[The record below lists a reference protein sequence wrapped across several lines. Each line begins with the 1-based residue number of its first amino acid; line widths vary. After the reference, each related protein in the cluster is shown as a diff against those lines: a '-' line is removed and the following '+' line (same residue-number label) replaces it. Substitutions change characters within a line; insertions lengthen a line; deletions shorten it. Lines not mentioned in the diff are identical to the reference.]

1 LAWLASNHFFNRLPQ
16 QKRINTMHSK
26 SAMIAGLSF
35 LLLSGCAG
43 VEKPAGTASATLTIE
58 GSLASYYAG
67 AAGGDG
73 ILSYQGQQH
82 PFTLSAVGGG
92 GSAAMSIS
100 ATGQVYNLNALEEFP
115 GKYTSHRSGITIGE
129 GKFSALLKSD
139 RGVQI
144 YLEGATTGVG
154 SSMGMSSVTIELK

>member
-1 LAWLASNHFFNRLPQ
+1 MNLNYA
-16 QKRINTMHSK
+16 TMT
-26 SAMIAGLSF
+26 GLTF

-43 VEKPAGTASATLTIE
+43 GEKPAGTASATLTIE

-67 AAGGDG
+67 KSGGDG
-73 ILSYQGQQH
+73 TLSYQGQKH

-100 ATGQVYNLNALEEFP
+100 ATGQVYNLNALEDFA

-129 GKFSALLKSD
+129 GEFTASLKSD
-139 RGVQI
+139 RGVEI
-144 YLEGATTGVG
+144 YLEGETTGVG